1 VAHGYLPGRPQPHI
15 DWEDLDRIE
24 SGPGVKRDLAI
35 VVWAGSALGLHA
47 PPYCLSVPGR
57 RPWDTRLVQNK
68 QSEDAVNDSIVT
80 DSVKAFK
87 WVGTRP
93 IRPDGIPKVTGRAMY
108 GADLKLPGM
117 IYGKVLRSPHAHA
130 RILSIDT
137 SAAEA
142 LPGVKAVMTYA
153 DLPTQKFDYIGP
165 ERVAVNFWHVTR
177 NIMAREKVLYEGHAV
192 AAVAAISTSIAEHA
206 ASLIKVEYE
215 VLPHVIDVD
224 EAMAPGAPLLFED
237 MITRGIEP
245 APAKPSNISKRLE
258 FTMGDV
264 EAAFKTADVVIEKE
278 FKTAAVHQ
286 AYIEPHACVA
296 KYEADGQCEIWS
308 SSQGHFQMR
317 ALTAQI
323 IGAKLGDLRVTPAE
337 IGGGFG
343 GKTVT
348 YLEPVAATLSR
359 KSGLPVRLQMSRED
373 VFRASG
379 PTSGASM
386 WVKIGVMKDGT
397 IVAADGIY
405 KFQAGAFPGSPVMN
419 GCLCAYAPY
428 NIPNQRAVG
437 FDVVSNRPKAAA
449 YRAPGSPISAFGVES
464 VLDMCAKEIGMD
476 PLALRLK
483 NACRIGT
490 PTLAGPKHAHAGYA
504 ETVEALIAH
513 PAYKVKL
520 GPNQGRG
527 VASGYWFNG
536 GGESSA
542 TIQVNVD
549 GTVLVA
555 TGSPDIGGSRAS
567 MAIMAAETLGVD
579 YNAVR
584 AIVADTGSVGYT
596 HVTGGSRVTFA
607 TGTAVVN
614 ASKSVVK
621 EMCKRAALIWGV
633 EEDSVVWEDG
643 FAKPAN
649 TNAGD
654 NKALSFREIAAKAAA
669 TGGPITASA
678 GVNAGG
684 QAPGFA
690 TQFCDVEVDPETGK
704 VTILR
709 FVAAQDVGRAIH
721 PGYVEGQI
729 HGGVAQGIGW
739 ALNEEYIYNSKGQL
753 DNAGFLDYRCP
764 VASDLPMIDA
774 VMVEVPNPT
783 HPFGAKGVGEVGIC
797 PPMAAIANAIEMAT
811 GKRMTELPMS
821 PPRLLAALSA

>member
-1 VAHGYLPGRPQPHI
+1 MN
-15 DWEDLDRIE
+15 DT
-24 SGPGVKRDLAI
+24 AI
-35 VVWAGSALGLHA
+35 VS
-47 PPYCLSVPGR
+47 
-57 RPWDTRLVQNK
+57 
-68 QSEDAVNDSIVT
+68 
-80 DSVKAFK
+80 DSVKRFK

-130 RILSIDT
+130 KILSIDT
-137 SAAEA
+137 SAAEKLA
-142 LPGVKAVMTYA
+142 GVKAVMTAA

-177 NIMAREKVLYEGHAV
+177 NIMAREKVYYEGHAV
-192 AAVAAISTSIAEHA
+192 AAVAAISNSIAEEA
-206 ASLIKVEYE
+206 IALIKVEYE

-224 EAMAPGAPLLFED
+224 EAMAPDAPLLFED
-237 MITRGIEP
+237 MITRGVEP
-245 APAKPSNISKRLE
+245 APTKPSNISKVLK
-258 FTMGDV
+258 FAMGDV
-264 EAAFKTADVVIEKE
+264 DAGFKEADVVIEHE

-286 AYIEPHACVA
+286 AYIEPHAAIA

-323 IGAKLGDLRVTPAE
+323 MGKALGDLRVTPAE

-348 YLEPVAATLSR
+348 YLEPVAATLSK
-359 KSGLPVRLQMSRED
+359 KSGLPVRVMMSREE

-379 PTSGASM
+379 PTSGSSM
-386 WVKIGVMKDGT
+386 WVKIGVKNDGT
-397 IVAADGIY
+397 ITAADGIF

-428 NIPNQRAVG
+428 DIPNQRAVG
-437 FDVVSNRPKAAA
+437 YDVVSNRPKAAA
-449 YRAPGSPISAFGVES
+449 YRAPGSPISAFAVES
-464 VLDMCAKEIGMD
+464 VLDMCAKKIGMD
-476 PLALRLK
+476 PLALRQK

-490 PTLAGPKHAHAGYA
+490 PTLSGPKHAHAGYL
-504 ETVEALIAH
+504 ETVEALMKH
-513 PAYKVKL
+513 PAYQVKL

-542 TIQVNVD
+542 TLQINAD
-549 GTVLVA
+549 GTVLIA

-567 MAIMAAETLGVD
+567 MAIMTAETLGID
-579 YNAVR
+579 YSQVR
-584 AIVADTGSVGYT
+584 AIVADTASVGYT

-614 ASKSVVK
+614 ATKTAVK
-621 EMCKRAALIWGV
+621 ILCERAAMIWGV
-633 EEDSVVWEDG
+633 DPEGVIWEDG
-643 FAKPAN
+643 YAKPAGSN
-649 TNAGD
+649 VGD
-654 NKALSFREIAAKAAA
+654 FKPLSLKEIAGKAAA
-669 TGGPITASA
+669 TGGPITTSA

-721 PGYVEGQI
+721 PSYVEGQI
-729 HGGVAQGIGW
+729 HGGIVQGIGW
-739 ALNEEYIYNSKGQL
+739 ALSEEYIYNAKGLL

-764 VASDLPMIDA
+764 VSSDLPMLDA
-774 VMVEVPNPT
+774 VLVEVPNPT
-783 HPFGAKGVGEVGIC
+783 HPYGAKGVGEVCIC
-797 PPMAAIANAIEMAT
+797 PPMAAIANAIEAAT
-811 GKRMTELPMS
+811 GKRLTDLPMS
-821 PPRLLAALSA
+821 PPKVLAALSA